1 MHHAVAFFLP
11 APGCGTIR
19 TTEPETSTMAQHFI
33 AGRWVA
39 SSSGETLPVIDPATG
54 QSFDQI
60 PRGTAADIDAA
71 VAAARA
77 ARNGAWG
84 RLTATERGRILL
96 RMSALILERQESLAQ
111 LEARDT
117 GKPMSQARNDI
128 VVAARYCEF
137 YGGAADKLHGEHLPY
152 LNDFQVVVVHEPY
165 GVTAHILP
173 WNYPAQMFGRSVV
186 PALATGNAAVL
197 KPSEDA
203 CMTPLALCG
212 IAKEAGLP
220 DGALNVVCGLGEEAG
235 HALTHHGDI
244 DFVTFTGSPEVG
256 TIVQKAAAERTLKC
270 VLELG
275 GKSPHLVFEDADLE
289 RAATF
294 VIKAITQNAGQTCSA
309 GSRLLVQKSI
319 YERFVAMV
327 AERFAHTRAGTPEQ
341 DRDCGPL
348 INRAQ
353 RQRVQGFID
362 RARASG
368 LPVLAQGRVAEGVHP
383 GGYYVAPTL
392 FGPVPRQHELACDE
406 VFGPVL
412 SAMPFEDEAD
422 AIALANATDYGL
434 IAAVWTRDGGRQTRV
449 ARAMHCGQVYI
460 NAYGAG
466 GGVELPF
473 GGVKRSGHGREKGF
487 LALQEFCTVKTI
499 VQYHG
504 Q

>member
-1 MHHAVAFFLP
+1 
-11 APGCGTIR
+11 
-19 TTEPETSTMAQHFI
+19 MANHFI
-33 AGRWVA
+33 DGKWVSA
-39 SSSGETLPVIDPATG
+39 ASGETLPVIDPATG
-54 QSFDQI
+54 EAFDSLA
-60 PRGTAADIDAA
+60 RGDKRDVDRA
-71 VAAARA
+71 VAAARRA
-77 ARNGAWG
+77 LSGPWS

-96 RMSALILERQESLAQ
+96 KMSALILERSDELAR

-117 GKPMSQARNDI
+117 GKPMGQARNDI
-128 VVAARYCEF
+128 QVAARYCEY
-137 YGGAADKLHGEHLPY
+137 YGGAADKVHGEQVPY
-152 LNDFQVVVVHEPY
+152 LNDFHVVVLREPY

-186 PALATGNAAVL
+186 PALAMGNAAVL

-203 CMTPLALCG
+203 CMTPLAFCD
-212 IAKEAGLP
+212 IAKQAGLP
-220 DGALNVVCGLGEEAG
+220 DGALNVVTGLGEEAG
-235 HALTHHGDI
+235 AALTSHRDI

-256 TIVQKAAAERTLKC
+256 TLVQKAAADRTLKV

-275 GKSPHLVFEDADLE
+275 GKSPQIVFDDADLE

-294 VIKAITQNAGQTCSA
+294 ILKAITQNAGQTCSA
-309 GSRLLVQKSI
+309 GSRLLVQRSVHD
-319 YERFVAMV
+319 RFVAMV
-327 AERFAHTRAGTPEQ
+327 AERFKASAAGTPEQ

-348 INRAQ
+348 INAAQ
-353 RQRVQGFID
+353 KQRVEGFIK
-362 RARASG
+362 RARDSG
-368 LPVLAQGRVAEGVHP
+368 IPVIAQGRVAEGVHP

-392 FGPVPRQHELACDE
+392 FGPVPREHELACDE

-412 SAMPFEDEAD
+412 SVIPFDTEDD

-434 IAAVWTRDGGRQTRV
+434 IAGIWTRDGGRQTRV
-449 ARAMHCGQVYI
+449 ARAMKCGQVYI
-460 NAYGAG
+460 NTYGAG

-487 LALQEFCTVKTI
+487 MALEEFCTVKTV